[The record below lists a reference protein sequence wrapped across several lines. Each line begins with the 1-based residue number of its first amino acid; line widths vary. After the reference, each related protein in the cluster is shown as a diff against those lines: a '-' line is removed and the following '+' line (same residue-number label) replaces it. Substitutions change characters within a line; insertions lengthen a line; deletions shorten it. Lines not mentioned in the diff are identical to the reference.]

1 MTRGE
6 WNCCHGITNTD
17 PTAAIM
23 PPRMKVMCLGETLA
37 KSKAGETKLATMLMP
52 MVAMMKVAAPSTAAV
67 VLSTRAT
74 ISTGS
79 CRYSPK
85 TGSVAEVVMTVTM
98 EKARKLTGRPQKL
111 PFLTALISV
120 EKREKSLKLT
130 IGPEKYDTTSEVAT
144 IISQKACQPVYLT
157 SPSVRLMLLQPAL

>member
-1 MTRGE
+1 
-6 WNCCHGITNTD
+6 
-17 PTAAIM
+17 
-23 PPRMKVMCLGETLA
+23 MKVMCLGDTLA

-52 MVAMMKVAAPSTAAV
+52 MVATMKVAAPSTAAT

-79 CRYSPK
+79 CRYSPN

-98 EKARKLTGRPQKL
+98 EKATKLTGKPQKL
-111 PFLTALISV
+111 PFLTAFMSV

-130 IGPEKYDTTSEVAT
+130 IGPEKYDTTSEIAT
-144 IISQKACQPVYLT
+144 IICQKALRPVYFT
-157 SPSVRLMLLQPAL
+157 SARVKLMLLQPAL